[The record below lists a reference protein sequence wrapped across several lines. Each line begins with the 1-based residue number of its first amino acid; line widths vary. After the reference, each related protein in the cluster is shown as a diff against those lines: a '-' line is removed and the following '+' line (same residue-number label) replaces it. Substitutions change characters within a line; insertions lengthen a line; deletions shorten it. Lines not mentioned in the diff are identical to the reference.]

1 MGHTRRLGRRVHD
14 ARHGPLRRGAHRRGS
29 ERARLRPPARDPGD
43 DVRAPVPVRSARSR
57 DRPGVLPQRAGGHRV
72 VGHDGRL
79 PGFNAQ
85 LFVAPD
91 DGVGVV
97 AFTNGSRGATS
108 WLPLEMEGL
117 LRDLLGVRSEAPRT
131 DIAARPEVWP
141 EICGRYA
148 LPPRIGDF
156 RGRMLMGGG
165 VEILVQDGRLMARLR
180 VPVPALWRGLPLL
193 PVNASDPYLF
203 RLDLAPFGMPS
214 TLVAFTP
221 EALHTDLACLTLVKR
236 AAKAGPRRRE
246 QRALSG
252 PRAHPEADRLTA
264 DDRLILSVDA
274 AWPQDVGALAIL
286 DGQRLL
292 DADGSLRIEAV
303 RKRSVPAFTSSRAS
317 ASASV
322 TPRRR
327 LGGPVCGWTRQLRP
341 RPSRPRASP
350 SPREWGSGASRRGG
364 GAPAAATRPPA
375 PLWEMWLLPGL
386 EGGRVGLFMRMH
398 HVIGDGRAAMT
409 IVAAFLDRLADP
421 PPAPAAPWRRGRRP
435 SARALRA
442 RPSRAAPAG
451 ARSRHIGRS
460 PSRGSGAAPGRRD
473 PEMRELLAERPG
485 ADTSLN
491 RVIGPFAPPRA
502 HLAQAR
508 FDLRHV
514 ARLHGATVNDV
525 LLTVIAAG
533 LRAVLAARGER
544 TDGVTMRVFVPVS
557 LRGRLR
563 GTVEG
568 NRVSQMAVPLRLD
581 IADPQ
586 RRLRW
591 VAVETA
597 ARKCRA
603 RTTLEPLFRIGLV
616 RRLML
621 AAIIRQRVNVTTAS
635 LHGPRRPLYLAG
647 ARVLELFRSS
657 NSSAIGSSA
666 WRALLRR
673 ALEIGVV
680 ADADAYLDLDVSAA
694 PWAPSLA
701 RLLRPRLERLSP
713 PQVAARV
720 PAEPRV
726 RPMRPSPVRV
736 HGARRAARR
745 VAASS
750 AGASTCTDPS
760 APPGGEAGEQ
770 FTGLRIPS
778 TVLAAGR
785 AGIRPQVELGRF
797 VTQARERAAHLAP
810 MVGPMVDDL
819 GQAHARQGSGA
830 PTRRRAPRSRGRG
843 PPHAGSPRPRRR
855 RWPSPPA
862 RSSARPNCAASSS
875 VRAGR
880 SVKNE
885 RYQPSDCTRC
895 WSVSRMVRRC
905 PGQRWRAAPAS
916 MWRRRR

>member
-1 MGHTRRLGRRVHD
+1 MQLCEAGLVDLDAPATTYLRAYPLVGNPRWRPVTVRHLLTHTSGIPDVIHLADLLHPGWGSFGSRPAAASVPSGAAIPPLAEVYRSGLRSVVEPGTTFAYTNHGVATLGQIVEDVTGTSLDRYLEDRVFRPLGMLATHLGPAGTGDEPRAVGYEIGSRGPTPAPEREWVTLGASGAVSTTRDMGRFVAALIGGGANEHGSVLQPATLATMFAPQFRSDPRVPGIGL
-14 ARHGPLRRGAHRRGS
+14 AFFRS
-29 ERARLRPPARDPGD
+29 EL
-43 DVRAPVPVRSARSR
+43 
-57 DRPGVLPQRAGGHRV
+57 GGHRV

-85 LFVAPD
+85 LVVAPD

-148 LPPRIGDF
+148 LPQRIGDF

-180 VPVPALWRGLPLL
+180 VPAPALWRGLPLL
-193 PVNASDPYLF
+193 PVKASDPYLF

-236 AAKAGPRRRE
+236 AAKAGSRRRE

-292 DADGSLRIEAV
+292 AADGSLRIDAV
-303 RKRSVPAFTSSRAS
+303 REAIGARLHLVPRFRQRV
-317 ASASV
+317 V

-327 LGGPVCGWTRQLRP
+327 LGGPLWVDAPAFDL
-341 RPSRPRASP
+341 ADHV
-350 SPREWGSGASRRGG
+350 REHRLPPGSGEAELLAAVEERR
-364 GAPAAATRPPA
+364 RQRLDRRR

-421 PPAPAAPWRRGRRP
+421 SPAPAAPWRPGHRP
-435 SARALRA
+435 SARALR
-442 RPSRAAPAG
+442 RDHLERRLRGLGAG
-451 ARSRHIGRS
+451 ISVLRH
-460 PSRGSGAAPGRRD
+460 PVALVRRLFGML
-473 PEMRELLAERPG
+473 PEMRELLAEKPG

-491 RVIGPFAPPRA
+491 RVIGPSRRLALIRA
-502 HLAQAR
+502 SAI
-508 FDLRHV
+508 DLRHV

-581 IADPQ
+581 IADPA

-591 VAVETA
+591 VADETA
-597 ARKCRA
+597 ARKRRA

-635 LHGPRRPLYLAG
+635 LTGPRQPLYLAG
-647 ARVLELFRSS
+647 ARVLELFPFV
-657 NSSAIGSSA
+657 NLIGNQPLGVG
-666 WRALLRR
+666 ALSYAG

-680 ADADAYLDLDVSAA
+680 ADADAYPDLDVFAA
-694 PWAPSLA
+694 AVGAELA
-701 RLLRPRLERLSP
+701 RLVRLPADASVAAR
-713 PQVAARV
+713 QVAARV
-720 PAEPRV
+720 PA
-726 RPMRPSPVRV
+726 
-736 HGARRAARR
+736 RAA
-745 VAASS
+745 
-750 AGASTCTDPS
+750 G
-760 APPGGEAGEQ
+760 
-770 FTGLRIPS
+770 
-778 TVLAAGR
+778 
-785 AGIRPQVELGRF
+785 
-797 VTQARERAAHLAP
+797 
-810 MVGPMVDDL
+810 
-819 GQAHARQGSGA
+819 
-830 PTRRRAPRSRGRG
+830 
-843 PPHAGSPRPRRR
+843 
-855 RWPSPPA
+855 
-862 RSSARPNCAASSS
+862 
-875 VRAGR
+875 
-880 SVKNE
+880 
-885 RYQPSDCTRC
+885 
-895 WSVSRMVRRC
+895 
-905 PGQRWRAAPAS
+905 
-916 MWRRRR
+916 